1 MASRIG
7 YPVLMRPSYVL
18 GGRAMEIVD
27 SQAQLEDYITTAVK
41 VSGDSPV
48 LIDQYLRDAIEC
60 DADALADGETVRVA
74 GVLQHIEEAGIHSGD
89 SACTLPP
96 YNLPAEIIAE
106 MERQAVLL
114 AQALGVRGLMNIQFA
129 VKDGEVYLIEVNPHA
144 SRTVPFVAKAVGQ
157 PVAKYA
163 ARVMAGERLADL
175 PEIRRDIDYMAVKE
189 AVFPFARFPGVDP
202 VLSPE
207 MKSTGEVMGI
217 DGNFAV
223 AFAKAQLGAGMRLP
237 LEGTVF
243 VSVKD
248 TDKAVVLPGVR
259 KLADMGFKIVA
270 TSGTARFLKAE
281 GVEVELVNKVA

>member
-1 MASRIG
+1 
-7 YPVLMRPSYVL
+7 
-18 GGRAMEIVD
+18 
-27 SQAQLEDYITTAVK
+27 
-41 VSGDSPV
+41 
-48 LIDQYLRDAIEC
+48 
-60 DADALADGETVRVA
+60 
-74 GVLQHIEEAGIHSGD
+74 
-89 SACTLPP
+89 
-96 YNLPAEIIAE
+96 

-129 VKDGEVYLIEVNPHA
+129 VKDGEVYLIEVNPRA

-259 KLADMGFKIVA
+259 KLANMGFKIVA

-281 GVEVELVNKVA
+281 GVEVELVNKVAEGRPHIVDRIIDGKIALIFNTTEGWQSHKDSQSIRGSALNGKVPYFTTATASVAAAEAIEALRSAELEVKPLQDYYR